1 MRALSGSDLI
11 NLWERGHGMH
21 AIDRALLALSMA
33 FPESSATLPDWVVGR
48 RNQALLELHRS
59 LFGPSLQAWAVCESC
74 GEKMEFSIDANALLQ
89 QNLGAASSDQTV
101 VFNGQSF
108 RLPTSRDLADVARQ
122 SSAQQGA
129 LRLMQRCLSNASG
142 PSAWSET
149 EMEQVGEKMAM
160 ADPLAEIRLSLP
172 CPACGNETTE
182 TVEVTSFLWGEIEGC
197 AKRLL
202 WEVHAIASAYGWTES
217 EVLSLSP
224 ARRARYV
231 EMAQA

>member
-1 MRALSGSDLI
+1 MRALSGSDLL
-11 NLWERGHGMH
+11 NLWERGYGMH

-33 FPESSATLPDWVVGR
+33 LPEASAALPDWVVGR
-48 RNQALLELHRS
+48 RNQALIELHRS
-59 LFGPSLQAWAVCESC
+59 LFGPNLQAWAVCESC

-89 QNLGAASSDQTV
+89 QNMSAANSGQTV
-101 VFNGQSF
+101 VVNGQSF
-108 RLPTSRDLADVARQ
+108 RLPTSRDLADVAQ
-122 SSAQQGA
+122 QNNAQKGA
-129 LRLMQRCLSNASG
+129 LCLMQRCITNASG
-142 PSAWSET
+142 PAEWSET

-172 CPACGNETTE
+172 CPTCGNETTE

-197 AKRLL
+197 ARRLL